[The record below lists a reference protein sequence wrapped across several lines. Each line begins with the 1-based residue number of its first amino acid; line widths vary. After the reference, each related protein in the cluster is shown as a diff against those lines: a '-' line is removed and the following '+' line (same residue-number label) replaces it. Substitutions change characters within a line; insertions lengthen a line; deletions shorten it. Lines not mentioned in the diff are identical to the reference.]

1 MSVSSGGSFKEFS
14 VILGM
19 KDTNVGK
26 LAALHNIMAFL
37 NTVPALATFSL
48 PEYDQKGLPIDSA
61 VAGIKVKDKVATVE
75 SLEILSSQLQG
86 KGSGVIDFS
95 TRIIDMD
102 ILLKTQAGKNVGKI
116 PLAGYV
122 LAGDSEEASLSI
134 KITGG
139 FDDPEVENSLIED
152 IIVYPAELL
161 HRTFKL
167 PFHLLEKLGKGS
179 AQKDELSEKTG
190 ESAQDKGNN

>member
-1 MSVSSGGSFKEFS
+1 
-14 VILGM
+14 
-19 KDTNVGK
+19 
-26 LAALHNIMAFL
+26 MAFL

-75 SLEILSSQLQG
+75 SLEILSPELQG

-95 TRIIDMD
+95 TRTIDMD

-116 PLAGYV
+116 PLVGYA
-122 LAGDSEEASLSI
+122 LAGASEEVSLSI

-152 IIVYPAELL
+152 IIVYPVEML

-167 PFHLLEKLGKGS
+167 PFYHLEKLGNG
-179 AQKDELSEKTG
+179 ADQKDELSDKT
-190 ESAQDKGNN
+190 SDSKQDKGNN

>member
-1 MSVSSGGSFKEFS
+1 MSSGGSFEEFS
-14 VILGM
+14 VIFDF
-19 KDTNVGK
+19 KDTNLGK
-26 LAALHNIMAFL
+26 LAALNNVMAFL

-48 PEYDQKGLPIDSA
+48 PKYDQKGLPIDSA
-61 VAGIKVKDKVATVE
+61 VAGIKVKDKVATLE
-75 SLEILSSQLQG
+75 SLEILSPELQG
-86 KGSGVIDFS
+86 KGSGVIDFDQKS
-95 TRIIDMD
+95 INMD

-116 PLAGYV
+116 PVVGYV

-152 IIVYPAELL
+152 IIVYPVELL

-190 ESAQDKGNN
+190 ESAQDKQNN